1 MGLQICDLYSPISN
15 SVFGKHF
22 FFFLRV
28 VVVKKA
34 VDDLEVRSVKACKL
48 FELVCEL

>member
-1 MGLQICDLYSPISN
+1 MTFILQSQT
-15 SVFGKHF
+15 VFLGNTF

-34 VDDLEVRSVKACKL
+34 VDDFEVRSVKACKL